1 MPDKETLDQQKEKL
15 QKQNEVTAALSEA
28 AGNCKRQAET
38 AREEL
43 TQRIAR
49 GTAAPA
55 ETADQECKKE
65 QERLTQ
71 LSEEQF
77 AQAADE
83 TEKQLAAEEKRQ
95 KTRREEYAA
104 YEKRQQQEQK
114 QREKLKQV
122 MAEKQ
127 AELGRLGG
135 EKQTLLDQLKQK
147 MEDAQKAICE
157 EVDMEEQ
164 PAAVAA
170 AYCEKRLEEKKNRII
185 LYKERML
192 ERQSEWKALKQM
204 IPAET
209 ERAEQ
214 REKAIHAKELLEA
227 KGKEAEKR
235 CWKRSEKKKKS
246 WKEKTKHSSEQI
258 FPYGVQKKSSWNRRR
273 RKQKKHMKQ

>member
-1 MPDKETLDQQKEKL
+1 MQ
-15 QKQNEVTAALSEA
+15 
-28 AGNCKRQAET
+28 
-38 AREEL
+38 
-43 TQRIAR
+43 
-49 GTAAPA
+49 
-55 ETADQECKKE
+55 KE

-214 REKAIHAKELLEA
+214 REKQSMRRNCWRRKE
-227 KGKEAEKR
+227 KRRKKR

-258 FPYGVQKKSSWNRRR
+258 FPYGVQKRAAGTGAEESKRSI
-273 RKQKKHMKQ
+273 

>member
-1 MPDKETLDQQKEKL
+1 
-15 QKQNEVTAALSEA
+15 
-28 AGNCKRQAET
+28 
-38 AREEL
+38 
-43 TQRIAR
+43 
-49 GTAAPA
+49 
-55 ETADQECKKE
+55 
-65 QERLTQ
+65 
-71 LSEEQF
+71 
-77 AQAADE
+77 
-83 TEKQLAAEEKRQ
+83 
-95 KTRREEYAA
+95 
-104 YEKRQQQEQK
+104 
-114 QREKLKQV
+114 

-227 KGKEAEKR
+227 KGKEAEKALLEKIGEKKR
-235 CWKRSEKKKKS
+235 KAGRKRRNTAPNKYFRMECKKRAAGTGAEESKRS
-246 WKEKTKHSSEQI
+246 I
-258 FPYGVQKKSSWNRRR
+258 
-273 RKQKKHMKQ
+273 

>member
-1 MPDKETLDQQKEKL
+1 M
-15 QKQNEVTAALSEA
+15 TAALSEA

-147 MEDAQKAICE
+147 WKTHK
-157 EVDMEEQ
+157 
-164 PAAVAA
+164 
-170 AYCEKRLEEKKNRII
+170 KRSVRKWTWKNSQ
-185 LYKERML
+185 LLWQQLTVK
-192 ERQSEWKALKQM
+192 SVWKRKR
-204 IPAET
+204 T
-209 ERAEQ
+209 ESFSIRNE
-214 REKAIHAKELLEA
+214 
-227 KGKEAEKR
+227 
-235 CWKRSEKKKKS
+235 CWKDRANGKL
-246 WKEKTKHSSEQI
+246 
-258 FPYGVQKKSSWNRRR
+258 
-273 RKQKKHMKQ
+273 